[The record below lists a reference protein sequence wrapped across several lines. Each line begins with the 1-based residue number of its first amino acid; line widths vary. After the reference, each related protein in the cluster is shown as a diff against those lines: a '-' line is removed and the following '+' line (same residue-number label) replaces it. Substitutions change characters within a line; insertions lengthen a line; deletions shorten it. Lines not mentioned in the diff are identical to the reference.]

1 MQVKNKIIK
10 KNKSK
15 TFVFKESSFLYLVK
29 TAELLDL
36 SLSYKKKNNAIFF
49 FAEELGNHIYRVK
62 QIPVVIKE

>member
-1 MQVKNKIIK
+1 
-10 KNKSK
+10 
-15 TFVFKESSFLYLVK
+15 VK